1 MPRDK
6 RPPMA
11 ELPEF
16 QKKQYAF
23 AAHIRDPD
31 HAPAPEGIEDR
42 RMAVYRNLFFNNLRN
57 LLGGMFPVIR
67 KIVSDDKWSQL
78 IRLFMQRHR
87 ADTPYFLQ
95 LPREFLDFMQHEYEL
110 QDDDFPFLLELAHY
124 EYAEI
129 ALSISEE
136 VSDVEGVDPDADLL
150 ANVPVKSALTRVF
163 AYSYPVHRIAPEFL
177 PREPAEQPVF
187 IALYR
192 GSDDKVRF
200 LELNPVTAGL
210 LEAIEHNESLQTGEQ
225 LLRSLAQQIDYPDAD
240 ALVKHG
246 VDILEQMREMEIL
259 IGARLPA

>member
-1 MPRDK
+1 
-6 RPPMA
+6 MA

-42 RMAVYRNLFFNNLRN
+42 RMGVYRNLFFNNLRN
-57 LLGGMFPVIR
+57 LLGGMFPVTR
-67 KIVSDDKWSQL
+67 KILSDDRWAHL

-95 LPREFLDFMQHEYEL
+95 LPREFLDFLQHEYEL
-110 QDDDFPFLLELAHY
+110 QEDDFPFLLELAHY

-129 ALSISEE
+129 ELSISE
-136 VSDVEGVDPDADLL
+136 DVNDVDGVDPEADLV

-163 AYSYPVHRIAPEFL
+163 AYRYPVHRVSPDYL
-177 PREPAEQPVF
+177 PQEPAEQPVF
-187 IALYR
+187 LALYR
-192 GSDDKVRF
+192 GEDDKVHF

-210 LEAIEHNESLQTGEQ
+210 LEAIEHNEKGRTGEQ
-225 LLRSLAQQIDYPDAD
+225 MLRSLAKQIGYPDAD
-240 ALVKHG
+240 ALVAHG
-246 VDILEQMREMEIL
+246 ATALNEMRQLEIL
-259 IGARLPA
+259 TGARPPA